1 MVSARAIGHPVVA
14 LIGPTATGKS
24 ALAIALAER
33 LPVQLISM
41 DSAMVYRGLDIGTG
55 KPPLAVRQQ
64 VPHALVDIRDPADTY
79 SVAAFVADAEA
90 LIAQAHA
97 RGRLPLLVGGTM
109 LYAMALRDGIAA
121 MPAADATL
129 RARIARVRADGG
141 NGALSQWLAEVD
153 GNAATRLHVNDTQR
167 LTRALEVAL
176 SSGKAMHEHWQLA
189 QRPGRDWSWYVL
201 WLAPPRRQALDPAI
215 EHRLAEMLDAGFE
228 AEVAALRARGDLEAT
243 LPALRS
249 VGYRQMWAY
258 LDGEL
263 GRDEMI
269 RRVVSATRALA
280 KRQFTWQRQFPEAVM
295 IEPGSMALE
304 RALHIL
310 QGLSIVGDV

>member
-1 MVSARAIGHPVVA
+1 MVSARAVGHPVVA

-33 LPVQLISM
+33 LPVQVISV

-64 VPHALVDIRDPADTY
+64 IPHALVDIRDPAETY
-79 SVAAFVADAEA
+79 SAAAFVADAA
-90 LIAQAHA
+90 GLIRQAHA

-109 LYAMALRDGIAA
+109 LYAKALRDGIAA

-129 RARIARVRADGG
+129 RARIAGVRADGG
-141 NGALSQWLAEVD
+141 NMALSQWLANID
-153 GNAATRLHVNDTQR
+153 GHAAARLHVNDTQR

-176 SSGKAMHEHWQLA
+176 SSGKAMHEHWQQA
-189 QRPGRDWSWYVL
+189 QRPETDWYWHVL
-201 WLAPPRRQALDPAI
+201 WLAPPRRQALDAAI
-215 EHRLAEMLDAGFE
+215 QHRFAEMLDAGFE
-228 AEVAALRARGDLEAT
+228 AEVAALRARGDLAAT

-258 LDGEL
+258 LDADVRRE
-263 GRDEMI
+263 EMI
-269 RRVVSATRALA
+269 RQVVAATRALA
-280 KRQFTWQRQFPEAVM
+280 KRQYTWQRQFPEAIQ
-295 IEPGSMALE
+295 IEPGHGVLE
-304 RALHIL
+304 RTLHIL
-310 QGLSIVGDV
+310 QGLSIVGGV